1 MRQVRALL
9 VVALLLLAPA
19 ALRADDEQ
27 EPPPDPAWSGN
38 LGLSYVA
45 TGGNTD
51 TSTLGL
57 DFKMERRPA
66 PWGFDI
72 TATFTR
78 SDDEGVLTAE
88 RYTAGLRARRAFG
101 ERWEVFGGVGAEKD
115 PFAGYDL
122 LSLVEAGATYKAL
135 VGPRH
140 TLSFDAG
147 LTWTD
152 ENRVEPEPDFRY
164 AGGLAGLAYEWKI
177 SDTASLTQTLVYY
190 PNFEETADWRA
201 HSNTGLTTSVSSR
214 LAVNVG
220 YELRYRNQPIG
231 DRESTDRTTKVSL
244 VLNF

>member
-1 MRQVRALL
+1 MRRAGAALCAVLLL
-9 VVALLLLAPA
+9 VAPG
-19 ALRADDEQ
+19 ALRAEDEQ
-27 EPPPDPAWSGN
+27 EPPPEPAWSGN

-57 DFKMERRPA
+57 DFKMERRPT

-88 RYTAGLRARRAFG
+88 RYTARLRARRALG
-101 ERWEVFGGVGAEKD
+101 ERWEAFGGVGAEKD

-122 LSLVEAGATYKAL
+122 LSLVEAGATFKAL

-140 TLSFDAG
+140 LLSFDAG

-164 AGGLAGLAYEWKI
+164 AGGLAGLAYECKI
-177 SDTASLTQTLVYY
+177 SDTASLTQSLVYY
-190 PNFEETADWRA
+190 PNFDETADWRVN
-201 HSNTGLTTSVSSR
+201 STTGLTTSVSSR
-214 LAVNVG
+214 LAVNIG
-220 YELRYRNQPIG
+220 YEIRYRNQPIG
-231 DRESTDRTTKVSL
+231 DRESTDTTTKVSL
-244 VLNF
+244 VMNF